1 MKNTHTLASMF
12 ESNKQA
18 LEKELAGLV
27 LPKDA
32 NKIQQIV
39 SKYLNSMFEND
50 GEYRQQLTQAEDY
63 ILQAALGL
71 LNAQQSIVQEIIKQ
85 NKEKDTSIQQT
96 EDKSIKKN
104 QYPYALAGTAVG
116 GALGTMLGTWGA
128 VFGAIA
134 GTAVVFYCAT
144 SMPSTT
150 SKSVPVEKQIAQPTV
165 RTEVFINIIKQIC
178 EKIDNLIETFRTQIK
193 RVENVYEQKE
203 KPSLQKDYSML
214 LQSIQE
220 LVVVAQNENEDKE
233 KKLNRLEK
241 KINDLSESLENYGLT
256 IVDGKI
262 TEL

>member
-1 MKNTHTLASMF
+1 MNAKTTLVSLF
-12 ESNKQA
+12 NKDRET
-18 LEKELAGLV
+18 LENKLEGFV

-32 NKIQQIV
+32 EKIQQIV
-39 SKYLNSMFEND
+39 CKFLNSMFEND

-71 LNAQQSIVQEIIKQ
+71 LNAQHNIAKEVTKQ
-85 NKEKDTSIQQT
+85 NKDIPISSTAPKQIM
-96 EDKSIKKN
+96 KN
-104 QYPYALAGTAVG
+104 PYPYTLAGTAIG
-116 GALGTMLGTWGA
+116 GSIGTMLGTWGA

-134 GTAVVFYCAT
+134 GTAIVLYCAT
-144 SMPSTT
+144 SIPNTT
-150 SKSVPVEKQIAQPTV
+150 SKNVANEKLIAQPTI
-165 RTEVFINIIKQIC
+165 RTEVFSNVIKQIC

-220 LVVVAQNENEDKE
+220 LVVTVQTENEDKE
-233 KKLNRLEK
+233 KKLNKLEK
-241 KINDLSESLENYGLT
+241 KINDLSEILENYGLA
-256 IVDGKI
+256 IVEGKI

>member
-1 MKNTHTLASMF
+1 MENTHTLASMF
-12 ESNKQA
+12 ELNKQA
-18 LEKELAGLV
+18 LEKDLIGLT

-71 LNAQQSIVQEIIKQ
+71 LNAQQSIAQEIIKQ
-85 NKEKDTSIQQT
+85 NKDTLIQQT
-96 EDKSIKKN
+96 RNKSIKKN

-116 GALGTMLGTWGA
+116 GALGSMLGTWGA

-134 GTAVVFYCAT
+134 GTAVVLYCAT
-144 SMPSTT
+144 SMPSTV
-150 SKSVPVEKQIAQPTV
+150 SKNVPIEKQIAQPTI
-165 RTEVFINIIKQIC
+165 RTEVFIGIIKQIC
-178 EKIDNLIETFRTQIK
+178 EKIDGLIDTFRTQIK

-203 KPSLQKDYSML
+203 KPTLQKDYFLL

-220 LVVVAQNENEDKE
+220 LVVAAQFPIGDKE
-233 KKLNRLEK
+233 KKLNKLEK
-241 KINDLSESLENYGLT
+241 KINDLSESLENYGLA